1 MPGQRFVL
9 LVDDDPAMSDMY
21 GLGLERFGF
30 RVAVLKDPT
39 RLNETVE
46 ADPPDVVVLD
56 WDMPG
61 VNGDEAL
68 ERLREIDAGRQL
80 PVFMLSNFP
89 GARSHGA
96 IDRAFA
102 AGALAWLEKVNTTP
116 SLLATKL
123 TEAVGPPTREGE
135 LERGGQRSDQGR
147 YPDDHG
153 GKR

>member
-1 MPGQRFVL
+1 VSAQRYVL

-21 GLGLERFGF
+21 GLGLERSGF

-39 RLNETVE
+39 RLNETVQ

-61 VNGDEAL
+61 VSGDEAL
-68 ERLREIDAGRQL
+68 ERLREIDAGREL

-89 GARSHGA
+89 GGRSHGA

-123 TEAVGPPTREGE
+123 MEAVGRPIREEE
-135 LERGGQRSDQGR
+135 LEHGGQRGDQGR
-147 YPDDHG
+147 YPDDDRS
-153 GKR
+153 KR

>member
-1 MPGQRFVL
+1 MSAQRYVL

-61 VNGDEAL
+61 VTGDEAL
-68 ERLREIDAGRQL
+68 ERLREIDAGRHL

-89 GARSHGA
+89 GGRSHGA

-123 TEAVGPPTREGE
+123 TEAVGPPARVEE
-135 LERGGQRSDQGR
+135 LEHGGQRGDQGR
-147 YPDDHG
+147 HPDDHRG
-153 GKR
+153 QR